1 MHRGERR
8 EGRRGARREGYSRG
22 MPELERARRERLR
35 PALEALGA
43 DAALITSPANVRYLT
58 GLASSNAALLLPA
71 ADPAAPPGGAA
82 AAPGDAPV
90 QVTGPVLATDSRYA
104 GTAREASPDLEI
116 LIARAIEPA
125 LARVA
130 AGLGVRRLAFEAHEM
145 TVERYQ
151 AFTGAV
157 PGTGLV
163 PLGRAVEEIRMAKDE
178 QEIALLARAC
188 EITSRAFEQILPL
201 IRPGVTERELAISL
215 ERAMADLGADGLA
228 FDTIV
233 ASGPNGA
240 IPHHVPSGRPFA
252 AGDMITVNCGARY
265 QGYHADMTRTV
276 VLGEPAAWQQ
286 RIYALVAAAQAA
298 GIDAARPGA
307 DVRAVDAAA
316 RDLIAGAGHGEHFQ
330 HGLGHGVG
338 LEIHE
343 APIMGYGRT
352 GTLGDRVPIT
362 VEPGIYLPGQGG
374 VRIEDT
380 LVVRAGTGTAAPQEL
395 LTTTTRE
402 LLVL

>member
-1 MHRGERR
+1 
-8 EGRRGARREGYSRG
+8 
-22 MPELERARRERLR
+22 MPAAQLRRRERLR
-35 PALEALGA
+35 PAVAALGA
-43 DAALITSPANVRYLT
+43 DAALITSPANVRYLS
-58 GLASSNAALLLPA
+58 GLASSNAALLVPA
-71 ADPAAPPGGAA
+71 ASLASTGASAATGTGA
-82 AAPGDAPV
+82 
-90 QVTGPVLATDSRYA
+90 TVLATDSRYA
-104 GTAREASPDLEI
+104 GTAQEDCPDLEI
-116 LIARAIEPA
+116 LVERFIEPA

-130 AGLGVRRLAFEAHEM
+130 ATLSVRRLAFEAHEM
-145 TVERYQ
+145 TVERYE
-151 AFTGAV
+151 AFAAAV
-157 PGTGLV
+157 PGTELV

-178 QEIALLARAC
+178 QEIALIARAC
-188 EITSRAFEQILPL
+188 EITSRAFEEIVPL

-215 ERAMADLGADGLA
+215 ERAMIDLGGDGLA

-240 IPHHVPSGRPFA
+240 IPHHVPSGRPFET
-252 AGDMITVNCGARY
+252 GDMITVDCGARY

-276 VLGEPAAWQQ
+276 VLGAPAPWQ
-286 RIYALVAAAQAA
+286 RDVYALVAEAQAA
-298 GIDAARPGA
+298 GIDAAVPGA
-307 DVRAVDAAA
+307 DVREVDAAA
-316 RDLIAGAGHGEHFQ
+316 RDLIEGAGYGGQFQ

-343 APIMGYGRT
+343 APILGYGRT